1 MHATTKMA
9 NLAKFR
15 QRFGE
20 NSRMSKGARWKV
32 TSDEN
37 GKLGKM
43 TNLAKIRQRFGE
55 NLKVFKGASWKVVIL
70 TKMANLAKMTNSPV
84 WSHRHVY
91 HFGQNRHYWR
101 EPFEHIIRSSVTSL
115 TNFAEFATFQGLLC
129 DLIWHIVTGLT
140 NFCYAHHFRQIRQ
153 IRQNRHCQ
161 WASLTCHWNILFR
174 LWRLFAKF
182 AIFAKIAPVKG
193 HFNFC
198 QPFGEFVLPDSP
210 ISSLLTG
217 FHYFRHIRHSP
228 RGIFG
233 IQFEYLPN
241 PWQIF
246 AIFAIFTRF
255 ASYVRQFFHFRQLL
269 YYTRCTSCNL
279 IYVSASPQAISRQIR
294 HFRPCV
300 LLWT

>member
-101 EPFEHIIRSSVTSL
+101 EPFEHIIRSSVTSS
-115 TNFAEFATFQGLLC
+115 TNFAEFATFQGAPLRSHLAYSYGVDEFLLC
-129 DLIWHIVTGLT
+129 SPFSPNSAHSSKSPLSMGLFDLSLEYIV
-140 NFCYAHHFRQIRQ
+140 
-153 IRQNRHCQ
+153 
-161 WASLTCHWNILFR
+161 
-174 LWRLFAKF
+174 
-182 AIFAKIAPVKG
+182 
-193 HFNFC
+193 
-198 QPFGEFVLPDSP
+198 
-210 ISSLLTG
+210 
-217 FHYFRHIRHSP
+217 
-228 RGIFG
+228 
-233 IQFEYLPN
+233 
-241 PWQIF
+241 
-246 AIFAIFTRF
+246 
-255 ASYVRQFFHFRQLL
+255 
-269 YYTRCTSCNL
+269 
-279 IYVSASPQAISRQIR
+279 
-294 HFRPCV
+294 
-300 LLWT
+300 

>member
-37 GKLGKM
+37 GKLGKT

-101 EPFEHIIRSSVTSL
+101 EPFEHIIRSSVTSS
-115 TNFAEFATFQGLLC
+115 TNFAEFATFQGAPLRSHLAYR
-129 DLIWHIVTGLT
+129 I
-140 NFCYAHHFRQIRQ
+140 
-153 IRQNRHCQ
+153 
-161 WASLTCHWNILFR
+161 
-174 LWRLFAKF
+174 FAML
-182 AIFAKIAPVKG
+182 AIFAKFGTFVKIAT
-193 HFNFC
+193 FNGPLWLVVGIYCLDFGGC
-198 QPFGEFVLPDSP
+198 SPNLPFSP
-210 ISSLLTG
+210 K
-217 FHYFRHIRHSP
+217 
-228 RGIFG
+228 
-233 IQFEYLPN
+233 
-241 PWQIF
+241 
-246 AIFAIFTRF
+246 
-255 ASYVRQFFHFRQLL
+255 
-269 YYTRCTSCNL
+269 
-279 IYVSASPQAISRQIR
+279 
-294 HFRPCV
+294 
-300 LLWT
+300 